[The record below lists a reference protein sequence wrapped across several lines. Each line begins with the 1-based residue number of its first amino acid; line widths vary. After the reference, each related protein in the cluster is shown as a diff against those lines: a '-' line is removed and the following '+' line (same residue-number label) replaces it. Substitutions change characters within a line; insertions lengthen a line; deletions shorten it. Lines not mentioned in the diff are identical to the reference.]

1 MTDLKAGVAAITM
14 GAFERDIDTAYLLDS
29 KSDIVTPEN

>member
-14 GAFERDIDTAYLLDS
+14 GAFERDIDTALLDS